1 VEASR
6 KQGLW
11 QLMDSGLEAAGA
23 LATAAAAANAI
34 DPDEPHGRGHG
45 TACLN
50 CGVSLQGDYCSNC
63 GQKAHVHR
71 SVFHAV
77 EEFLHGI
84 THFDSKLWNTLP
96 LLLFRPGKLT
106 REYVQGK
113 RARYVAP
120 VALFLL
126 TIFSMFLLFG
136 FLPAP
141 TLEPGVVQM
150 DEADLQKSLAELTAK
165 IADMDSR
172 IAAAEAELAAAPDK
186 DGPQQEVAALKVSR
200 ALAESARVR
209 LETGK
214 GSSPPGDVFGTIR
227 DVASSGQMNVSVGNS
242 KLEEKIRASLSD
254 PEFVFYKMKQKGYK
268 LSFLLVPLSLPWM
281 ILLFLGKRDVHV
293 YDHVVFLL
301 YSISFMS
308 MLAMFGAI
316 FATYTDLPPGFYV
329 LLFGLVPIA
338 HMYAQLKGGYMLGR
352 ASAAWR
358 TALLGVFAILTLAA
372 YFVGIL
378 LLGLLD

>member
-1 VEASR
+1 
-6 KQGLW
+6 
-11 QLMDSGLEAAGA
+11 MDSSLESAGA
-23 LATAAAAANAI
+23 LATATAAAQAI
-34 DPDEPHGRGHG
+34 DPDEPHGHAHG
-45 TACLN
+45 GACLN
-50 CGVSLQGDYCSNC
+50 CGAALQGDYCSAC

-106 REYVQGK
+106 RDYVQGK

-136 FLPAP
+136 LLPTP
-141 TLEPGVVQM
+141 KLEPGAVQI
-150 DEADLQKSLAELTAK
+150 DAASRQKSLAELQAK
-165 IADMDSR
+165 IAEMDAR
-172 IAAAEAELAAAPDK
+172 ILAAEADLAAASEK
-186 DGPQQEVAALKVSR
+186 DGPQQEIAALKVSR

-209 LETGK
+209 LETGD
-214 GSSPPGDVFGTIR
+214 GASAPGDAFGAIR
-227 DVASSGQMNVSVGNS
+227 DIAKSGEMDISIGNPT
-242 KLEEKIRASLSD
+242 LEEKIRASLSD

-308 MLAMFGAI
+308 MLAIFGAI
-316 FATYTDLPPGFYV
+316 LATYTVLPAGFYV
-329 LLFGLVPIA
+329 LLFGLVPIF
-338 HMYAQLKGGYMLGR
+338 HMYGQLKGGYALGR
-352 ASAAWR
+352 MSAAWR
-358 TALLGVFAILTLAA
+358 TALLGVFAILTLVA

>member
-1 VEASR
+1 
-6 KQGLW
+6 
-11 QLMDSGLEAAGA
+11 MDSGLEAAGA

-34 DPDEPHGRGHG
+34 DPDEPRREGHG
-45 TACLN
+45 EACLN
-50 CGVSLQGDYCSNC
+50 CGATVTGAYCSAC

-71 SVFHAV
+71 SVLHAV

-96 LLLFRPGKLT
+96 LLFFRPGKLT
-106 REYVQGK
+106 REYVEGK

-136 FLPAP
+136 FLPLP
-141 TLEPGVVQM
+141 QLSPGAVEVDPAKVAAARTQI
-150 DEADLQKSLAELTAK
+150 DRQLAD
-165 IADMDSR
+165 IDRD
-172 IAAAEAELAAAPDK
+172 IAAARK
-186 DGPQQEVAALKVSR
+186 DPARADDLVALT
-200 ALAESARVR
+200 L
-209 LETGK
+209 T
-214 GSSPPGDVFGTIR
+214 
-227 DVASSGQMNVSVGNS
+227 
-242 KLEEKIRASLSD
+242 RASLMSTRETLAGDPLKSGAGKQSVFDVISTATKTGDLKIDLGGDAELEAKATKALGD

-281 ILLFLGKRDVHV
+281 ILLFAWKRNVKV

-308 MLAMFGAI
+308 MLAMAAVAMASAGV
-316 FATYTDLPPGFYV
+316 TNGTLY
-329 LLFGLVPIA
+329 GLMFTLIPVA
-338 HMYAQLKGGYMLGR
+338 HMFAQLKEGYALGWF
-352 ASAAWR
+352 SAAWR
-358 TALLGVFAILTLAA
+358 TFALASLAALTLCL
-372 YFVGIL
+372 YFIGIL